1 MNISPIEIKGLWD
14 KGWALDVH
22 TISSRYIGEDSFG
35 NPHYETKRSEIGEAI
50 YELKYKADKDLAK
63 EIAAAAVEFMSS
75 YMTDFNLDVIL
86 PAPPTQSR
94 IFQPVFAIAKEIARA
109 TNIFYL
115 DDLLVKD
122 AYVPAKNMTY
132 EEKSTALFPIV
143 CTKKA
148 KRDCNILLIDDIY
161 HTGTTL
167 NSCVTALREDSR
179 IKSIYVLT
187 MTKTKG
193 E

>member
-1 MNISPIEIKGLWD
+1 MNISPVELAGLWD
-14 KGWALDVH
+14 YGWALDIH
-22 TISSRYIGEDSFG
+22 TINSTYIGEDSFG
-35 NPHYETKRSEIGEAI
+35 NSRYNTERSEIGEAI
-50 YELKYKADKDLAK
+50 YRLKYKMDIRAVE
-63 EIAAAAVEFMSS
+63 EIAAAAVKFIEAHMADSNI
-75 YMTDFNLDVIL
+75 DIIL
-86 PAPPTQSR
+86 PVPPTLDR
-94 IFQPVFAIAKEIARA
+94 PFQPVFAIAEEIAKR

-115 DDLLVKD
+115 DNLLEKNTD
-122 AYVPAKNMTY
+122 IPAKNMTSD
-132 EEKSTALFPIV
+132 EKTKTVFPII

-167 NSCVTALREDSR
+167 NSCVRALREDSR
-179 IKSIYVLT
+179 IKKIYVLT

>member
-22 TISSRYIGEDSFG
+22 TISSKYIGEDSFG
-35 NPHYETKRSEIGEAI
+35 NPHYETERSEIGEAV
-50 YELKYKADKDLAK
+50 YELKYKADKNLAK
-63 EIAAAAVEFMSS
+63 EIASAAVEFMDL
-75 YMTDFNLDVIL
+75 YMADFNLNVIL
-86 PAPPTQSR
+86 PVPPTQNR
-94 IFQPVFAIAKEIARA
+94 LFQPVFAIAEEIARA

-122 AYVPAKNMTY
+122 SYVPAKNMTY
-132 EEKSTALFPIV
+132 EEKASTLFPIV

-148 KRDCNILLIDDIY
+148 KRNCNILLIDDIY

-167 NSCVTALREDSR
+167 NSCVKALREDYR

>member
-50 YELKYKADKDLAK
+50 YELKYKADKNLAK

-75 YMTDFNLDVIL
+75 YMTDFNLDIIL
-86 PAPPTQSR
+86 PAPPAQSR

-109 TNIFYL
+109 TNIFY
-115 DDLLVKD
+115 
-122 AYVPAKNMTY
+122 
-132 EEKSTALFPIV
+132 
-143 CTKKA
+143 
-148 KRDCNILLIDDIY
+148 RDCNILLIDDIY

-167 NSCVTALREDSR
+167 NSCVKALREDFR
-179 IKSIYVLT
+179 IKNIYALT

>member
-1 MNISPIEIKGLWD
+1 
-14 KGWALDVH
+14 
-22 TISSRYIGEDSFG
+22 
-35 NPHYETKRSEIGEAI
+35 
-50 YELKYKADKDLAK
+50 
-63 EIAAAAVEFMSS
+63 
-75 YMTDFNLDVIL
+75 
-86 PAPPTQSR
+86 
-94 IFQPVFAIAKEIARA
+94 
-109 TNIFYL
+109 
-115 DDLLVKD
+115 
-122 AYVPAKNMTY
+122 MTY

-167 NSCVTALREDSR
+167 NSCVKALREDSR